1 MTYKEVDM
9 LRAGGN
15 IIKVSAGN
23 AISVVGAGVGKGLS
37 SIERIDKGIEVIIA
51 DIVGS
56 QANKLVSGL
65 GENVVNTINGG
76 RSYSVSTVIR
86 T

>member
-1 MTYKEVDM
+1 MTYKEVNV
-9 LRAGGN
+9 LRTGGN
-15 IIKVSAGN
+15 VIKVSAGN

-37 SIERIDKGIEVIIA
+37 SIGRINKGIEFISA

-65 GENVVNTINGG
+65 GENVVNTINRG